1 MTSEFKHSVNSVDI
15 CARCGSSRSPNP
27 TIFVLQAMDVEA
39 VDLARLARGERLE
52 RADERSLFSASDSD
66 GTQRGHRKHKRRTRS
81 RTTKPKR
88 RSRSKSRPR
97 SSRQRQSKRSM
108 ESRKHRSRSERR
120 KESAPATSATSPK
133 TRGKTRPRESRVEQ
147 HEHNE
152 NMDVSPEKQLAIL
165 NEMENEI
172 VRMRESINLAVCHIM
187 PDVKKLM
194 ARVKL
199 AENALNNLKMFA
211 EDAKNLPTLLRTLQA
226 GTNRLQSLEEQY
238 QDARAS
244 SSVLR
249 SPFLPPRHNE

>member
-1 MTSEFKHSVNSVDI
+1 MKGVCFLLQILMALNVAI
-15 CARCGSSRSPNP
+15 GSISAELGAEQPSQKDAAGQSHDPG
-27 TIFVLQAMDVEA
+27 VHG
-39 VDLARLARGERLE
+39 RGK
-52 RADERSLFSASDSD
+52 AKD
-66 GTQRGHRKHKRRTRS
+66 QWN
-81 RTTKPKR
+81 
-88 RSRSKSRPR
+88 
-97 SSRQRQSKRSM
+97 Q
-108 ESRKHRSRSERR
+108 ESIDHGQNAEKNQP
-120 KESAPATSATSPK
+120 PATSATSPK